1 MEQETVLPKRL
12 VSYIHDV
19 GVRALD
25 HLADSVDH
33 NGAAGPETSPDAVQT
48 LAGHWRSM
56 PEAQKQVFVDKVAAA
71 VVEVVAA
78 STLLPVGLK
87 LGKKAAKSARK
98 VLKRRTKALRK
109 SVKALT
115 ADSTPKK
122 AKKKVKKA
130 VVAKV

>member
-1 MEQETVLPKRL
+1 MEQETVLPRRL

-25 HLADSVDH
+25 RLADTVDH
-33 NGAAGPETSPDAVQT
+33 NGAAEGTWRGAVQT
-48 LAGHWRSM
+48 LVGHWRSM
-56 PEAQKQVFVDKVAAA
+56 PEAEKQVFVDKVAAA

-78 STLLPVGLK
+78 SALLPAGLK

-98 VLKRRTKALRK
+98 VLKRRTRALRK
-109 SVKALT
+109 SVKAVT
-115 ADSTPKK
+115 ADETPKK

-130 VVAKV
+130 AQAKV